1 MAYASGGEL
10 LSDSEL
16 LRYSKQHLKYEI
28 EMFFHVGIKLSRTDP
43 SKDDPE
49 SVIDKNVLV
58 ESFAIHLRN
67 LLLFL
72 YPYGHDERDVISDY
86 FFIDRT
92 TDWKQKRPK
101 ETESLRN
108 LRTRASQEIS
118 HLTVL
123 RRDGTDDP
131 QGWPILKIMDEIK
144 PILEIFVNNASS
156 QKLDGSVKDALAA
169 IHAKMTSSVTFQ
181 IPTDVSSK
189 SPFVNVIAA
198 PSSTNEILYTSSS
211 LPESI
216 IPKLPRR

>member
-1 MAYASGGEL
+1 MAYASAGKA
-10 LSDSEL
+10 LSDDEL

-28 EMFFHVGIKLSRTDP
+28 EMLFNVGIKLLQTYF

-72 YPYGHDERDVISDY
+72 YPQRSDKRDVISNY
-86 FFIDRT
+86 FFLEPIT
-92 TDWKQKRPK
+92 EWQQKRPK
-101 ETESLRN
+101 DTESLRD

-131 QGWPILKIMDEIK
+131 QGWPIRKIMDEMK

-169 IHAKMTSSVTFQ
+169 IHVKMSSPLTFK

-198 PSSTNEILYTSSS
+198 PSSTNQILYTSSS
-211 LPESI
+211 LPASI

>member
-1 MAYASGGEL
+1 MAYASAGEL
-10 LSDSEL
+10 LSDDEL
-16 LRYSKQHLKYEI
+16 LKYSEQHLKYEI
-28 EMFFHVGIKLSRTDP
+28 EMFFHVGIKLLQTNC
-43 SKDDPE
+43 SKDDPD
-49 SVIDKNVLV
+49 SVMHQNILV

-72 YPYGHDERDVISDY
+72 YPYGSDERDVTSNY
-86 FFIDRT
+86 FFNDRI
-92 TDWKQKRPK
+92 TDWNQKRPK

-131 QGWPILKIMDEIK
+131 QGWPIQKIMDEMK

-169 IHAKMTSSVTFQ
+169 IHVKMSFPLTSK

-198 PSSTNEILYTSSS
+198 PSSTNQILYTSSS